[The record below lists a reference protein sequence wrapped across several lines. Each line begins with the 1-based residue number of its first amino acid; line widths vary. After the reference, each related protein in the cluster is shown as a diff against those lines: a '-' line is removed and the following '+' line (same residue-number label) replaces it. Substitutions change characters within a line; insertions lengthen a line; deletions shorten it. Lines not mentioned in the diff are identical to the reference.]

1 MIFIQLPLASRRE
14 VGRFLPTGLPA
25 PLGGG
30 PSAAERGDPQ
40 GVAKRPGPG
49 GGRTAAE
56 AARRARDR
64 ELPCLCGLR
73 TGMAT
78 GLPGMQKT
86 LPWLWGKAP
95 LPPGQ
100 HRGNRTRRR
109 ENAHRTRRPEAAA
122 QVRMTQVRS
131 PDLRPTGCRATAV
144 VLKVTETA
152 PCCFGSV
159 RRGTRGPLSPASW
172 PGPPQLVPARR
183 SGPSARPGD
192 GVCVSAEPTGNCGKE
207 GGTRGHRSARHPQT
221 RLCRRSVREHYV
233 GLSRAPGRQGDR
245 RTLCAEHPSPASR
258 PRFRRRGAP
267 RWGSSPWRGPP
278 RTTSSKVRNTVQ
290 LPSGPPEL

>member
-95 LPPGQ
+95 PPPGQ

-172 PGPPQLVPARR
+172 PGPPQRVLARR

-192 GVCVSAEPTGNCGKE
+192 GVCVSAEPTWELWKGRRNAG
-207 GGTRGHRSARHPQT
+207 SPLSQT
-221 RLCRRSVREHYV
+221 
-233 GLSRAPGRQGDR
+233 
-245 RTLCAEHPSPASR
+245 
-258 PRFRRRGAP
+258 
-267 RWGSSPWRGPP
+267 PP
-278 RTTSSKVRNTVQ
+278 NPTVQ
-290 LPSGPPEL
+290 TERARALRGLIPGAGATG